1 MLLEPLDYAGFV
13 DLMRRARILIT
24 DSGGIQEESVCL
36 GVPCVTLRENTERPV
51 TLAAGMNVLGGV
63 RREGIQRAVRQQ
75 LARKQCTQM
84 PELWDGKAAGRI
96 VKVLASLMSLSNNRV
111 PEDSAATVTGN

>member
-1 MLLEPLDYAGFV
+1 
-13 DLMRRARILIT
+13 
-24 DSGGIQEESVCL
+24 
-36 GVPCVTLRENTERPV
+36 LRENTERPV

-63 RREGIQRAVRQQ
+63 RREGIQRAARQQ

-96 VKVLASLMSLSNNRV
+96 VEVLASLMPSRDNRV
-111 PEDSAATVTGN
+111 AEDSAAAVTGD